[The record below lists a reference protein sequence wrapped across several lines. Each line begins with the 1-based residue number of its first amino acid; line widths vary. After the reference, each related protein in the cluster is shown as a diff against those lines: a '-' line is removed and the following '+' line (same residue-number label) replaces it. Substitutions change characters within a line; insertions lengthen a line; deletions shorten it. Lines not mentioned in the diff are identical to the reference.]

1 MYPSLW
7 LLRDQGN
14 PGTWG
19 REYHLAGLVLWLQRS
34 SYLIPEAQ
42 GTLQSMVMTAEPLKD
57 CVTSFAAA
65 TFALSMARC
74 FSQRHLVRN
83 EKVVRNE
90 KMRSSSYEVI
100 MRYCELSDRWP

>member
-14 PGTWG
+14 PGTRG